1 MRLTFIS
8 MLALALTGC
17 QVGLWNFEET
27 LTVPSD
33 DADDDGSGDDA
44 DDLPT
49 DDDDSLDDSS
59 DDDDDDDLPSDDD
72 DDDGEP
78 PADDVDGD
86 GWTADVDC
94 DDHRAD
100 VHPGGLEIACDG
112 VDNDCDGT
120 YLPDDLDLDADGYS
134 PCLGDCDDDDPSI
147 GSNAS
152 EVECDD
158 IDQDCDG
165 VDSCTDGGDPDPGDP
180 DPDPDP
186 GGGDPDPAG
195 VPSGSVCESADGFGA
210 AGSGPSFGSLDSSD
224 PTYGVGGTWY
234 FDAWSVSVPS
244 AGDYTI
250 DLLSLDFD
258 AYVELYDGACNFI
271 GANDDAVPFLI
282 SDSSLEF
289 TATGGETIYVLAT
302 SYDEMTTG
310 GYLLD
315 VY

>member
-1 MRLTFIS
+1 MRLICTW

-17 QVGLWNFEET
+17 QVGLWNFEENI
-27 LTVPSD
+27 TVPSED
-33 DADDDGSGDDA
+33 EDDGSSDDV
-44 DDLPT
+44 DPT
-49 DDDDSLDDSS
+49 DSDDSLDDSA
-59 DDDDDDDLPSDDD
+59 DDDADDDDLPSDDD
-72 DDDGEP
+72 DDDDAPLE
-78 PADDVDGD
+78 DDLDGD
-86 GWTADVDC
+86 GWTADLDC

-134 PCLGDCDDDDPSI
+134 PCLGDCDDDDATI
-147 GSNAS
+147 GGNAD
-152 EVECDD
+152 EVECDG

-165 VDSCTDGGDPDPGDP
+165 VDACADDGG
-180 DPDPDP
+180 DPDP
-186 GGGDPDPAG
+186 GGGDPDPDPEPDPSDGGAPAG
-195 VPSGSVCESADGFGA
+195 SICTAADGFGA
-210 AGSGPSFGSLDSSD
+210 AGSGVAFGSLDAGD

-234 FDAWSVSVPS
+234 FDAWAVTVPAS
-244 AGDYTI
+244 ATYTI

-258 AYVELYDGACNFI
+258 TYVELYDGACDFI
-271 GANDDAVPFLI
+271 DANDDAVPFLI

-289 TATGGETIYVLAT
+289 SGFAGETVYVIAT
-302 SYDEMTTG
+302 TFPEMTTG